1 MTSTATS
8 RDALESA
15 VLLAYLEQ
23 DARAVRDLELRMRS
37 IVQTLRS
44 RGTSWSVVGRSL
56 GITKQAAQ
64 QRYGRDTL
72 I

>member
-1 MTSTATS
+1 M
-8 RDALESA
+8 LESA

-23 DARAVRDLELRMRS
+23 DARAVRELELRMRS

-44 RGTSWSVVGRSL
+44 RGTSWSVVGRAL

-72 I
+72 V